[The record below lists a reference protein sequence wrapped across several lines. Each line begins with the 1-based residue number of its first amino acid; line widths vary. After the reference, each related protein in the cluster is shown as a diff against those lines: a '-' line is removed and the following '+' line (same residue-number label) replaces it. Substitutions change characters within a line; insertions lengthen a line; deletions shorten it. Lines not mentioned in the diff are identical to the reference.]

1 MNFRT
6 EGSDEGRVIEEFGI
20 VYNDGSNAI
29 KSGGLTPIFHLIGGK
44 EAEKISKAKSL

>member
-6 EGSDEGRVIEEFGI
+6 EGSDGGRATGI
-20 VYNDGSNAI
+20 VYNDGSKAI
-29 KSGGLTPIFHLIGGK
+29 KCGGLTQIFHLIDDK